1 MCKNIILKWRCI
13 KLKREISSFNC
24 RSSIRC
30 KYDRDDVCNFQTL
43 VRDSSHPPQVA
54 VDEGGKGLC
63 MKEEKIKELYL
74 CAFKRIPYFKNIVY
88 KNIFYLL

>member
-1 MCKNIILKWRCI
+1 MCKKIILKWRCI

-30 KYDRDDVCNFQTL
+30 KHDKDDVCNFQTI

-63 MKEEKIKELYL
+63 DDDSLLELVRL
-74 CAFKRIPYFKNIVY
+74 PGPDAFVIDTA
-88 KNIFYLL
+88 

>member
-1 MCKNIILKWRCI
+1 MALHLIEKERSIFK
-13 KLKREISSFNC
+13 C
-24 RSSIRC
+24 RSCLTC

-63 MKEEKIKELYL
+63 MKEEKIKELYR
-74 CAFKRIPYFKNIVY
+74 CAFERISYFKNIFY
-88 KNIFYLL
+88 KNIFYVL